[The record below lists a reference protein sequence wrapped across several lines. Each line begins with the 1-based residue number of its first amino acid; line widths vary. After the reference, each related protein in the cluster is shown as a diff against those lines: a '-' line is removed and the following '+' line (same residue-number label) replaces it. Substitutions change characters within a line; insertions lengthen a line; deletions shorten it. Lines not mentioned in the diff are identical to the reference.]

1 MENFEGF
8 LNLILNIPRGLLNKV
23 SAKYK
28 QTLSGEKIE
37 LIVLYSTDFQIV
49 KSKVESIGGVLDD
62 LGYGFG
68 IVTVNFSDVEKVG
81 SINEIQY
88 IELPRTVHYDSESV
102 NSASCI
108 NTPRINYGLTGLGVV
123 IGFIDSGID
132 YMHPAFTNA
141 DGTTRIDYIY
151 DLSIGKVYD
160 SNQINEALKSNDP
173 QSIVEHVDKVGH
185 GTHVAGIAAAGGR
198 IPKENYGVAPEAS
211 IIMVKLTREGEG
223 TFTKSSQVMRAIRFL
238 LDKFRELKKPLVI
251 NLSFSTNDGAHNGG
265 TLFEQY
271 ISVISALERISFV
284 CAAGNEG
291 DKGHHVSVEVNEVS
305 KIELN
310 VASGEPALI
319 FQLYKKFISD
329 ISVQIIA
336 PDGNRTPIINFN
348 RAYVEGNLRGTY
360 YFIYKSGPLPFNIG
374 GEIILTLV
382 AQNEYLLEGVWT
394 IVLYR
399 EGKEIT
405 SVDVWLPIS
414 EALNR
419 QTKFL
424 RPTVY
429 NTLGIPGTV
438 QNVITV
444 GSYNSNI
451 GDISSFSGRGRLNS
465 ENIKPDIVAP
475 GQNIVGP
482 IPGGGYDELSGT
494 SMATPVVSGAAALL
508 LQWGFIKGRDPYLYG
523 ERLKYYILKGAKQIK
538 GNEDHPNPTWGY
550 GTLCLRD
557 SLEIWLNEEP
567 LRYRDAAGIRET
579 EVKNNI
585 ESPFITETPNEE
597 LEKCGKLFNNVDYDN
612 YLVQYLGD
620 VSEEYKNNSNV
631 CVFKLTN
638 SEALIVVK
646 KGTIE
651 NVVKNSKTIVGYNET
666 KLYTLSEISP
676 LETSNVLKFHSN
688 QFLKLNGTG
697 VIVGIID
704 TGIDYLN
711 KEFMTEDNKTRV
723 ATIWDQSATV
733 GKPPENFSYG
743 AEYTREEINRA
754 IEESMNGGDPYKIV
768 PQKDENGH
776 GTEVAGIIGAR
787 GINGVLGAAPNCEFA
802 IVKCQESDKSVLEQN
817 GVFNKK
823 TFITGTTGLILGI
836 TYLLNYHYK
845 VDKPLVICIPMESN
859 AGGHDGT
866 GLVEN
871 FIDRYTN
878 IKGVTVVTG
887 TGNQGNTDTHTS
899 GKLNKTGEIQTVEV
913 QVDKNQKGLM
923 IFIWART
930 PDKISIGITS
940 PSGESIDRIPVKFE
954 EVEDLYFIYEK
965 TNVKVRYYVAD
976 KSSGNEYIQVLMTN
990 LKDGIWQFKIF
1001 GDYVVDGN
1009 YDLWIYQRALLE
1021 ANTRFLNPDPYIT
1034 LATPGTANYVIN
1046 TAYYNQDKNTLMA
1059 ESGRGFTRDNRI
1071 KPDIAVGGVGVL
1083 TTGLNNEIKK
1093 VTGSSAATAILAG
1106 VVALLLQ
1113 WGIVEKND
1121 TLLYTPK
1128 IRSYLVR
1135 GTKKRPGDIYPNR
1148 EFGYGILDLNGVF
1161 ENIRSISSE
1170 ENRLFIKFPN
1180 EFKNIIERREEDEK

>member
-1 MENFEGF
+1 MKNFEGF
-8 LNLILNIPRGLLNKV
+8 LNLVLNIPRGLLNKI
-23 SAKYK
+23 AIKYK
-28 QTLSGEKIE
+28 ETSTGEKIE
-37 LIVLYSTDFQIV
+37 LIVLYSTDAQIV
-49 KSKVESIGGVLDD
+49 KSKVESIGGTLED

-68 IVTVNFSDVEKVG
+68 IITVNFSDVEKVG
-81 SINEIQY
+81 SIEEIQY
-88 IELPRTVHYDSESV
+88 IELPRIVHYDSESV

-108 NTPRINYGLTGLGVV
+108 NTPRVNYELTGLGVI

-132 YMHPAFTNA
+132 YMHPAFINV
-141 DGTTRIDYIY
+141 DGTTRIEYIY
-151 DLSIGKVYD
+151 DLGIGKIYN
-160 SNQINEALKSNDP
+160 STQINEALKSNDP
-173 QSIVEHVDKVGH
+173 QLLVEHVDKVGH

-198 IPKENYGVAPEAS
+198 IPKEYYGVAPEAS

-223 TFTKSSQVMRAIRFL
+223 TFTKSSQVMRAIKFL
-238 LDKFRELKKPLVI
+238 LDKFKELKKPLVI

-271 ISVISALERISFV
+271 ISVVSSLERISFI

-360 YFIYKSGPLPFNIG
+360 YFIYRSGPLPFNIG

-414 EALNR
+414 EALNT

-438 QNVITV
+438 ENVITV
-444 GSYNSNI
+444 GSYNSSI

-475 GQNIVGP
+475 GQSIMGP

-508 LQWGFIKGRDPYLYG
+508 LQWGFIKGRDPYMYG
-523 ERLKYYILKGAKQIK
+523 QRLKYFMLKGAKQIK

-557 SLEIWLNEEP
+557 SIEVWLNEEP
-567 LRYRDAAGIRET
+567 LRRINNSRESGEILT
-579 EVKNNI
+579 DKSNVGFEK
-585 ESPFITETPNEE
+585 EE
-597 LEKCGKLFNNVDYDN
+597 LEKCEKIFYSEEFDN
-612 YLVQYLGD
+612 YLVSYLGD
-620 VSEEYKNNSNV
+620 ISNEYKGNQDV
-631 CVFKLTN
+631 CIFKLSS
-638 SEALIVVK
+638 SEAIIVVK
-646 KGTIE
+646 KGEIE
-651 NVVKNSKTIVGYNET
+651 NVVKNSKTITSYNAT
-666 KLYTLSEISP
+666 KLYTLSDISP
-676 LETSNVLKFHSN
+676 LETSNILKFHNS

-697 VIVGIID
+697 VTVGIID

-711 KEFMTEDNKTRV
+711 PEFMTEDNKTRISV
-723 ATIWDQSATV
+723 IWDQTV
-733 GKPPENFSYG
+733 SDKTPSNNIFYG
-743 AEYTREEINRA
+743 SEYTKDDINKA
-754 IEESMNGGDPYKIV
+754 IEEKMKGGDPYKIV

-776 GTEVAGIIGAR
+776 GTQVAGIIGGR
-787 GINGVLGAAPNCEFA
+787 GQNGVVGAAPNCEFA
-802 IVKCQESDKSVLEQN
+802 IVKCGEANKSILEQN

-823 TFITGTTGLILGI
+823 TFITGTTGLVLGI
-836 TYLLNYHYK
+836 RYLLDYHYK
-845 VDKPLVICIPMESN
+845 TDKPLVICIPLESN

-866 GLVEN
+866 GVVET

-887 TGNQGNTDTHTS
+887 TGNQGNTATHSS
-899 GKLNKTGEIQTVEV
+899 GKLNKSGDIQNVEL
-913 QVDKNQKGLM
+913 QVDENEKGLSV
-923 IFIWART
+923 FIWARN
-930 PDKISIGITS
+930 PDKISIGLVS
-940 PSGESIDRIPVKFE
+940 PSGESVDKIAVKLE

-965 TNVKVRYYVAD
+965 TRVKVSYYVAD
-976 KSSGNEYIQVLMTN
+976 RSSGNEYIQVLMTN
-990 LKDGIWQFKIF
+990 LKGGIWQFRII
-1001 GDYVVDGN
+1001 GDYIVDGN
-1009 YDLWIYQRALLE
+1009 YDLWIYQRAILE
-1021 ANTRFLNPDPYIT
+1021 PGTKFLNANPYIT
-1034 LATPGTANYVIN
+1034 LATPGTANYAIN
-1046 TAYYNQDKNTLMA
+1046 TAYYNQNKNTIMA

-1071 KPDIAVGGVGVL
+1071 KPDLTVGGVGVL

-1093 VTGSSAATAILAG
+1093 VSGSSAATAILAG
-1106 VVALLLQ
+1106 VVALIFQ
-1113 WGIVEKND
+1113 WGIVDKND
-1121 TLLYTPK
+1121 PLLYTPK
-1128 IRSYLVR
+1128 VRSYLIR
-1135 GTKKRPGDIYPNR
+1135 GTQKRPGDIYPNR

-1161 ENIRSISSE
+1161 ENIRSAPSNDNS
-1170 ENRLFIKFPN
+1170 LFIKLPD
-1180 EFKNIIERREEDEK
+1180 EFKDVIWEENNDDK